1 MAVKNFRIIAEQ
13 VFLCSVDVNV
23 DLDELRKNEKY
34 KYWTD
39 DEILIDYAVQEENG
53 VFDRHNNW
61 SLEESNVRSIYER
74 TERKFIYIN
83 I

>member
-13 VFLCSVDVNV
+13 VFRCSVDVNV

-39 DEILIDYAVQEENG
+39 EEILIDYAVQEENG

-61 SLEESNVRSIYER
+61 SLEESNVRSIYDENG
-74 TERKFIYIN
+74 EEIYID
-83 I
+83 

>member
-13 VFLCSVDVNV
+13 VFRCSVDVNV

-39 DEILIDYAVQEENG
+39 QE
-53 VFDRHNNW
+53 
-61 SLEESNVRSIYER
+61 
-74 TERKFIYIN
+74 IYID
-83 I
+83 

>member
-13 VFLCSVDVNV
+13 VFRCSVDVNV

-39 DEILIDYAVQEENG
+39 EEILIDYAVQEENG
-53 VFDRHNNW
+53 VFDTHNNW
-61 SLEESNVRSIYER
+61 SLEESNVRSIYDENG
-74 TERKFIYIN
+74 EEIYID
-83 I
+83 

>member
-13 VFLCSVDVNV
+13 VFRCSVDVNV

-39 DEILIDYAVQEENG
+39 EEILIDYAVQDENG

-61 SLEESNVRSIYER
+61 SLEESNVRSIYDENG
-74 TERKFIYIN
+74 EEFYID
-83 I
+83 

>member
-13 VFLCSVDVNV
+13 VFRCSVDVNV

-39 DEILIDYAVQEENG
+39 EEILIDYAVQEENG
-53 VFDRHNNW
+53 VFDIHNNW
-61 SLEESNVRSIYER
+61 SLEESNVRSIYDENG
-74 TERKFIYIN
+74 EEVYID
-83 I
+83 

>member
-13 VFLCSVDVNV
+13 VFHCSVDVNV

-39 DEILIDYAVQEENG
+39 EEILIDYAVQDENG

-61 SLEESNVRSIYER
+61 SLEESNVRSIYDENGR
-74 TERKFIYIN
+74 NFIYIN

>member
-13 VFLCSVDVNV
+13 VLRCSVDVNV

-39 DEILIDYAVQEENG
+39 EEILIDYAVQEENG

-61 SLEESNVRSIYER
+61 SLEESNVRSIYDENG
-74 TERKFIYIN
+74 EEIYID
-83 I
+83 